1 MSPPLPA
8 IRPALDDKEVR
19 TLAKDFKSDLKSI
32 WCPGC
37 GHFGVLNSLYRSLAM
52 LGAENHETVVF
63 SGIGCSGRL
72 PGYVNTYGFNTIHGR
87 SIPISTGLKLH
98 RPELTVI
105 AVGGDGD
112 TLSIGAGHLP
122 HACRRNV
129 DITYILMD
137 NSIYGLTKGQYSPTS
152 PLETVTKTTLYGS
165 IDTPIDPVEMTLA
178 YNASFIA
185 RGFSGDPA
193 GLAEV
198 IAQAIEHDGFSFVH
212 VIPPCVTFVGRE
224 EIGRVRQ
231 ITRSLEEA
239 GHDPTDRTQAE
250 IVAKENVAE
259 IVSCGVIWREDRP
272 AYDDRLGGIQSKAKE
287 MHAQVVVDK
296 LLDNFR
302 P

>member
-1 MSPPLPA
+1 MTRPA
-8 IRPALDDKEVR
+8 QRPALDDKEIRV
-19 TLAKDFKSDLKSI
+19 LSKEYKSDLKSI

-37 GHFGVLNSLYRSLAM
+37 GHFGVLNSLYRALAM
-52 LGAENHETVVF
+52 VGAQQHETVVF

-87 SIPISTGLKLH
+87 SIPIASGLKLH
-98 RPELTVI
+98 RPELTVL

-129 DITYILMD
+129 NITYVLMD

-152 PLETVTKTTLYGS
+152 PLESVTKTTMYGS
-165 IDTPIDPVEMTLA
+165 IDVPIDPVQLTLA

-185 RGFSGDPA
+185 RGFSGDPG

-198 IAQAIEHDGFSFVH
+198 ITQGIEHEGFSFIH
-212 VIPPCVTFVGRE
+212 VIPPCVTFVGRD

-231 ITRSLEEA
+231 TTRSLEEA
-239 GHDPTDRTQAE
+239 GHGPTDREAAE
-250 IVAKENVAE
+250 RIAKEDIREV
-259 IVSCGVIWREDRP
+259 VSCGVIWREERP
-272 AYDDRLGGIQSKAKE
+272 SYDDRLDGIQSKAKD
-287 MHAQVVVDK
+287 MHPEVVVDK